1 MSKADLAKK
10 PAEVAAMFDVV
21 APTYDLTNSLL
32 SFGQDRR
39 WRSVVRESVFPQSGQ
54 KILDLAAGT
63 GASSVAF
70 LDEGVTV
77 VAGDFSEGMLAV
89 GRKRHPEIEFVF
101 ADATKLPFKD
111 AEFDA
116 VTISFGLRNVVDV
129 EKALSEMFRVTK
141 PGGRIVICE
150 FSQVPNPVL
159 RPLYEFYLK
168 RVLTL
173 FSAVSTKAPEA
184 YTYLSESILAWPNQH
199 ELGLKVSAAGFEN
212 VAYRNLTFGIVAV
225 HRGFKPAAQKAV
237 AKRTTAKKTSTKP
250 AAKSPAK
257 KAAK

>member
-1 MSKADLAKK
+1 
-10 PAEVAAMFDVV
+10 MFDDV
-21 APTYDLTNSLL
+21 APTYDLTNAVL

-39 WRSVVRESVFPQSGQ
+39 WRGIVRDAVDPQSGQ

-70 LDEGVTV
+70 AKPGVKV
-77 VAGDFSEGMLAV
+77 IAGDFSEGMLAV

-116 VTISFGLRNVVDV
+116 VTISFGLRNVENVK
-129 EKALSEMFRVTK
+129 KALSEMHRVTK

-150 FSQVPNPVL
+150 FSKVTNPVL
-159 RPLYEFYLK
+159 RPFYNFYLN
-168 RVLTL
+168 RVLPA
-173 FSAVSTKAPEA
+173 FSRIASKTPEA
-184 YTYLSESILAWPNQH
+184 YSYLSESIVAWPSQQ
-199 ELGLKVSAAGFEN
+199 ELGDKVVAAGYED

-225 HRGFKPAAQKAV
+225 HVGFKPEKVAAK
-237 AKRTTAKKTSTKP
+237 KP
-250 AAKSPAK
+250 AAKKAAAKKPAAKTPAAK

>member
-10 PAEVAAMFDVV
+10 PAEVAAMFDDV
-21 APTYDLTNSLL
+21 APTYDLTNALL

-39 WRSVVRESVFPQSGQ
+39 WRNVVRESVFPQSGQ

-70 LDEGVTV
+70 LGDGIKV

-101 ADATKLPFKD
+101 ADATKLPFQD
-111 AEFDA
+111 EEFDA
-116 VTISFGLRNVVDV
+116 VTISFGLRNVVNV
-129 EKALSEMFRVTK
+129 KKALAEMYRVTK

-150 FSQVPNPVL
+150 FSTVPNPVL

-168 RVLTL
+168 RILPI

-184 YTYLSESILAWPNQH
+184 YSYLSESILAWPDQR
-199 ELGLKVSAAGFEN
+199 ELGLMVSKAGFDN
-212 VAYRNLTFGIVAV
+212 VAYRNLTLGIVAV
-225 HRGFKPAAQKAV
+225 HRGFKPAA
-237 AKRTTAKKTSTKP
+237 KKTTTKKAP
-250 AAKSPAK
+250 AKSAANK
-257 KAAK
+257 KATK